1 MYKMNTAALTGLIED
16 HAHAITT
23 ESSDFDALLHSIG
36 ESNVVLIGE
45 ATHGTAEFYATRAAI
60 TQRLIEEKGFTAV
73 AVEADFPDAD
83 RVNQYVRGY
92 GADQTADQALGGFR
106 RFPQWMWRNLPVAQ
120 FVEWLRDYNLSLP
133 REYKRTGFYGLDLYS
148 LHASIDAVIAYLDQ
162 VDPTAAQ
169 RARYRYGCFDHHGED
184 PQFYGYASALDLQ
197 SSCENEVIAQLSDL
211 QTQASRYLAQ
221 DDRHSADR
229 LFAAEQNARLV
240 KNAEHYYRAMFGG
253 RVSTWNLRDRH
264 MAETLNALRD
274 HLSAQQQSTAKIV
287 VWAHNSHLG
296 DARATEMGQAGEL
309 NLGQLARE
317 EYGQSCYN
325 IGFTTYCG
333 WVMAA
338 SAWGQPG
345 QRQRVRPALEGS
357 YECVFYD
364 AEMPNYYLDFRCDH
378 LATRE
383 LRSPRLERAIGV
395 IYRPESERIS
405 HYFHASLPQ
414 QFDTVIHFDETD
426 AVDPLETAST
436 PDTFIHQSANDE
448 RQTR

>member
-1 MYKMNTAALTGLIED
+1 MNTATLTGLIED
-16 HAHAITT
+16 HAYAITGANNDLDPLLHAI
-23 ESSDFDALLHSIG
+23 G
-36 ESNVVLIGE
+36 EASVVLIGE
-45 ATHGTAEFYATRAAI
+45 ATHGTAEFYQTRAAI

-73 AVEADFPDAD
+73 AIEADFPDAD

-92 GADQTADQALGGFR
+92 GTDATAEQALGGFR
-106 RFPQWMWRNLPVAQ
+106 RFPQWMWRNQQVTA
-120 FVEWLRDYNLSLP
+120 FIDWLRAYNLALP

-148 LHASIDAVIAYLDQ
+148 LHASIDAVITYLDQ

-169 RARYRYGCFDHHGED
+169 RARYRYGCFDHHAED
-184 PQFYGYASALDLQ
+184 PQAYGYASALNLEA
-197 SSCENEVIAQLSDL
+197 SCEREAIAQLIEL
-211 QTQASRYLAQ
+211 QAQSTRYLDQ
-221 DDRHSADR
+221 TDRHSADR

-274 HLSAQQQSTAKIV
+274 HLSTQQQNTAKIV
-287 VWAHNSHLG
+287 VWAHNAHLG
-296 DARATEMGQAGEL
+296 DARATEMGRAGEL

-317 EYGQSCYN
+317 EYGASCYN

-338 SAWGQPG
+338 SAWGEPA

-364 AEMPNYYLDFRCDH
+364 ADMPNYFLDLRCDH

-383 LRSPRLERAIGV
+383 LRHPRLERAIGV

-405 HYFHASLPQ
+405 HYFHASLPR
-414 QFDTVIHFDETD
+414 QFDTVIHFDETH
-426 AVDPLETAST
+426 AVDPLEAT
-436 PDTFIHQSANDE
+436 PDLNLSIH
-448 RQTR
+448 